1 MTYTVNKLIADA
13 YYASGL
19 VSREFETVNGQ
30 KVTDGLLWLND
41 ILTETN
47 VNDPMIPYESSYD
60 FNAVVGQET
69 YFIPNLVAIDT
80 LVFYL
85 DSVRYAM
92 KYTKRNQYFGSSRV
106 ENIQTLPFQWYF
118 ERAKG
123 GGNLYIYFEPD
134 QNYPMQLHG
143 SFELTS
149 VALGDNLETTYDQ
162 FYITYLRYMLA
173 DRICSENNYVTP
185 PNVIDKRDYYT
196 GLISKQSK
204 VLDLR
209 ITKNSTLQR
218 RGHLSWGFINLGRG
232 WTASY

>member
-1 MTYTVNKLIADA
+1 MAYTVNNLIADA

-19 VSREFETVNGQ
+19 VAREFETVNGQ

-47 VNDPMIPYESSYD
+47 VNDTMIPYESTYD
-60 FNAVVGQET
+60 FNAVVGQEA
-69 YFIPNLVAIDT
+69 YFIPNLVQIDT

-106 ENIQTLPFQWYF
+106 ENIQSLPFQWYF
-118 ERAKG
+118 EREKG
-123 GGNLYIYFEPD
+123 GGSIYIYFEPD
-134 QNYPMQLHG
+134 QTYPIQLHG
-143 SFELTS
+143 SFELTK

-185 PNVIDKRDYYT
+185 PNIIDKRDYYS

-209 ITKNSTLQR
+209 IKKTSTLQK
-218 RGHLSWGFINLGRG
+218 RGTLGWAFVNLGRG